1 MPLWLGQWSWTHM
14 NECVWFARMP
24 LSSKPDDALHQYY
37 ITTMITSHY
46 NVQTNTL
53 LTLNPHDIFLF
64 ENLNRRLS
72 KPGEPKHDKL
82 ELTSVTTVPSSNL
95 SFLGTS
101 SYPNTFG
108 SRTRHAAQYSTPK
121 DKMAIPTRQ
130 YLSKMRECT

>member
-1 MPLWLGQWSWTHM
+1 MDFSRSSTKEAGAPRSKLPTTHYI
-14 NECVWFARMP
+14 
-24 LSSKPDDALHQYY
+24 ST

-53 LTLNPHDIFLF
+53 LTLNPHEIFLF
-64 ENLNRRLS
+64 ENLDRRLS
-72 KPGEPKHDKL
+72 KPRKLKHHKL

-101 SYPNTFG
+101 SSPNTFG

-130 YLSKMRECT
+130 YL